1 MAEERERIRSE
12 REQGIK
18 RYQEEQKKRAE
29 EERAISLKREEDEKE
44 RLLKRKK
51 DEEERD
57 RLYKLSQTRIL
68 YTPLPSENGACG
80 WNVHPVITP
89 QDFGGYYPCDQFR
102 SYWSIFPKPIGF
114 LKILP
119 DWITEREFKMQM
131 IGPEPEPEHSLNRE
145 RYRILRNEN
154 AIKEWNDKERSRLGF
169 IYEKYAKFVS
179 SDGRKF
185 TPEELEEMVRNSEI
199 VTKRSNVRPR
209 FHRLELDAGLN
220 PFGVRKFFEMQVFP
234 NPPGIE
240 FTPALLK
247 PYMLCMTIEPLNLDP
262 HIYDSQGHRDR
273 DPRKEYKNGVMVVP
287 VPLYT
292 GLFGGDTCCGDVF
305 DKMYTLD
312 EVQGYSPPRPVH
324 TFEDIEERN
333 AFFLQVCKMVIEG
346 IEKDGDS
353 AQDCV
358 NHGNYGNCI
367 VDFFKMDSE
376 YQCSTIRNSGFLRDR
391 VIMLLFHKIIEFNQK
406 IRDII
411 EFQKTKSV
419 TVERVLDVGTYTDYK
434 GVVRPA
440 PPRRRNDEVSMRNFL
455 NPTIHTRKTESHE
468 SQRNHYASLLNRY
481 FDIIIKIIKNTTDI
495 TRGISG
501 ITRQPNPLNIEACSA
516 ETELVPS
523 EPDGE
528 GNVRYV
534 AKFVKPKNPDG
545 KTMAHL
551 LASCPR
557 ILMRLMVDP
566 SIKEFFVLKFED
578 TDVEKYQNTKAAYI
592 EQSKRFIPN
601 PIAYS
606 IPDVNGDT
614 PRSLAIAQLKNAVA
628 DTRGI
633 TDPRFLNL
641 HRVEREAL
649 QFFESLPEPQPGPVF
664 VEREQFMKRKG
675 NMVSSKIMRAMA
687 LPETKANLEETKQE
701 IMFPGSKKFL
711 EASRKEFDKTGRDTV
726 SLMTGPQSTFL
737 TKPSERFNVFGK
749 ELFDLQKQD
758 LQHLVRAPDY
768 ATKPG
773 LVIVPNPGDMGGG
786 KRTSKLNMKR
796 RRTLKRKQRSRCKR
810 RSFGSSAGRSRKNG
824 RCVR

>member
-1 MAEERERIRSE
+1 MAEERERI
-12 REQGIK
+12 K
-18 RYQEEQKKRAE
+18 RYQEEKEKKQE
-29 EERAISLKREEDEKE
+29 DERAIRLKREEAEKE
-44 RLLKRKK
+44 RRKK
-51 DEEERD
+51 RDEDEKERD
-57 RLYKLSQTRIL
+57 RLYKLSQTIIL
-68 YTPLPSENGACG
+68 YTPLPSEKRACG

-89 QDFGGYYPCDQFR
+89 QDFGGYYPCGTPLYR
-102 SYWSIFPKPIGF
+102 GYWAIFPKPISF

-119 DWITEREFKMQM
+119 DWITEREFKMRM
-131 IGPEPEPEHSLNRE
+131 IGPQPVPTPQPDLWHIRDDREKDNYRRLNRE
-145 RYRILRNEN
+145 KNEK
-154 AIKEWNDKERSRLGF
+154 ASREWNQKAQSRLHF
-169 IYEKYAKFVS
+169 TYEKYAKFVS

-199 VTKRSNVRPR
+199 VAKRSNMHPQFSRV
-209 FHRLELDAGLN
+209 ELDAGLN

-262 HIYDSQGHRDR
+262 HIFDR
-273 DPRKEYKNGVMVVP
+273 DGRPDRNPRKEYKDGVMVVP

-305 DKMYTLD
+305 EKMYTPD
-312 EVQGYSPPRPVH
+312 EVQRYYSPPHPVH

-376 YQCSTIRNSGFLRDR
+376 YQCSIIRDSGFLRDR

-411 EFQKTKSV
+411 ELQKNKSV
-419 TVERVLDVGTYTDYK
+419 TVERVLDLGTYTDNK
-434 GVVRPA
+434 GVVRPN
-440 PPRRRNDEVSMRNFL
+440 PPRRRIDQASVESIL
-455 NPTIHTRKTESHE
+455 KPTIHTGKTESHE

-501 ITRQPNPLNIEACSA
+501 ITREPNPLNIEACSA

-523 EPDGE
+523 EPDSE

-551 LASCPR
+551 LAESCPR

-566 SIKEFFVLKFED
+566 SIKEFFVFKFED
-578 TDVEKYQNTKAAYI
+578 TDVEKYKNMKVWI
-592 EQSKRFIPN
+592 ESGKRFIPN

-614 PRSLAIAQLKNAVA
+614 PRSLAIAQLTNAVA
-628 DTRGI
+628 NA
-633 TDPRFLNL
+633 RFADL
-641 HRVEREAL
+641 HRVESEAL
-649 QFFESLPEPQPGPVF
+649 HFFESLPEPQPGPVF

-675 NMVSSKIMRAMA
+675 NMVSSKIMRAMT
-687 LPETKANLEETKQE
+687 LPETKTNLEETKQE

-726 SLMTGPQSTFL
+726 SLMTGPQSALL
-737 TKPSERFNVFGK
+737 TGPPERFDVFGREIK
-749 ELFDLQKQD
+749 ELQEQEL
-758 LQHLVRAPDY
+758 HPSPD

-773 LVIVPNPGDMGGG
+773 LVIVPNPQDLGGG
-786 KRTSKLNMKR
+786 KRISKLNMKR

-810 RSFGSSAGRSRKNG
+810 RSFGSSAGRIRKTS

>member
-1 MAEERERIRSE
+1 MAEEKERIRSE

-18 RYQEEQKKRAE
+18 RYQEEKEKKAE
-29 EERAISLKREEDEKE
+29 EERAIRLKREQDEIERRKKRDEDEK
-44 RLLKRKK
+44 
-51 DEEERD
+51 ERD

-80 WNVHPVITP
+80 WNVHPVIRP
-89 QDFGGYYPCDQFR
+89 QDFGGYYPCDQFLR
-102 SYWSIFPKPIGF
+102 GYWNIFPKPIGF

-131 IGPEPEPEHSLNRE
+131 IGPEPQPERSSNRE
-145 RYRILRNEN
+145 GYSILRNEN
-154 AIKEWNDKERSRLGF
+154 AIKEWNDKARSRSGF
-169 IYEKYAKFVS
+169 TYEKYAKFVS

-199 VTKRSNVRPR
+199 VTKRSNMHPQ

-262 HIYDSQGHRDR
+262 HIFDSEGRIDR

-312 EVQGYSPPRPVH
+312 EVQRYYSPPRPVH

-376 YQCSTIRNSGFLRDR
+376 YECSIIRDSGFLRDR
-391 VIMLLFHKIIEFNQK
+391 VIMLLFHKIIDFNK
-406 IRDII
+406 KLRDIT
-411 EFQKTKSV
+411 ELQKMKSV
-419 TVERVLDVGTYTDYK
+419 IVQHTLDPGVYTDYK

-440 PPRRRNDEVSMRNFL
+440 PWRKPNEQAMMESIL
-455 NPTIHTRKTESHE
+455 NPTIHTGKTESHE

-523 EPDGE
+523 EPDSE

-551 LASCPR
+551 LAESCPR

-578 TDVEKYQNTKAAYI
+578 TDVEKYQNTKVWI
-592 EQSKRFIPN
+592 ERSKRFIPN

-614 PRSLAIAQLKNAVA
+614 PRSLAIAQLKNAVVA
-628 DTRGI
+628 DA
-633 TDPRFLNL
+633 RFVDL

-711 EASRKEFDKTGRDTV
+711 EASRKEFDKTRRDTV
-726 SLMTGPQSTFL
+726 SLMTGPQSALL
-737 TKPSERFNVFGK
+737 TGPPERFDVFGRKIK
-749 ELFDLQKQD
+749 ELQEQEL
-758 LQHLVRAPDY
+758 HPPDY

-810 RSFGSSAGRSRKNG
+810 RSFGSSAGRSRKKW
-824 RCVR
+824 

>member
-1 MAEERERIRSE
+1 MDKER
-12 REQGIK
+12 
-18 RYQEEQKKRAE
+18 
-29 EERAISLKREEDEKE
+29 EKE
-44 RLLKRKK
+44 RLN
-51 DEEERD
+51 E
-57 RLYKLSQTRIL
+57 TIMI
-68 YTPLPSENGACG
+68 YTPLPSETGACD
-80 WNVHPVITP
+80 WDVHPVITP
-89 QDFGGYYPCDQFR
+89 QDFGGYYPCGHFR
-102 SYWSIFPKPIGF
+102 GYWDIFPRPIGF

-131 IGPEPEPEHSLNRE
+131 IGPKPTPTTPHVPWHSKDIEFHRLSTLE
-145 RYRILRNEN
+145 KDKKALD
-154 AIKEWNDKERSRLGF
+154 EWNRKDQSRLHF
-169 IYEKYAKFVS
+169 SYEDYAKFVS
-179 SDGRKF
+179 NDGRNF
-185 TPEELEEMVRNSEI
+185 TPQELEEMVRNSEI
-199 VTKRSNVRPR
+199 VAKRSNMNPR
-209 FHRLELDAGLN
+209 FNRLELDAGLN

-262 HIYDSQGHRDR
+262 HIFKHGYGGRDT
-273 DPRKEYKNGVMVVP
+273 DPRKQYKNGTMVVP

-305 DKMYTLD
+305 DEMYTPG
-312 EVQGYSPPRPVH
+312 EVQRHSPLGPVH
-324 TFEDIEERN
+324 TFKDIEERN

-353 AQDCV
+353 DQDCR

-376 YQCSTIRNSGFLRDR
+376 YQCIRIRHSGFLRDR
-391 VIMLLFHKIIEFNQK
+391 VIMLLFHKIIQFNQK

-419 TVERVLDVGTYTDYK
+419 MIERVVNPGMYTDYK
-434 GVVRPA
+434 GHVRPA
-440 PPRRRNDEVSMRNFL
+440 PPRKKEHEVSMRNVL
-455 NPTIHTRKTESHE
+455 NPTIQSHE
-468 SQRNHYASLLNRY
+468 SQIDYYDSLLNRY

-501 ITRQPNPLNIEACSA
+501 ITRNPNPLNIEACSA

-523 EPDGE
+523 EPDSE

-551 LASCPR
+551 LAESAPR
-557 ILMRLMVDP
+557 ILWRLMVDT
-566 SIKEFFVLKFED
+566 SIKEFFVFKFKD
-578 TDVEKYQNTKAAYI
+578 TDVEKYQTMNVESGNK
-592 EQSKRFIPN
+592 FIPN

-606 IPDVNGDT
+606 ILDVNGDT
-614 PRSLAIAQLKNAVA
+614 PRSLAIAKLKNAVA
-628 DTRGI
+628 DSRGI
-633 TDPRFLNL
+633 TNSPAADARFLNL
-641 HRVEREAL
+641 RGVEMEAL
-649 QFFESLPEPQPGPVF
+649 QFFESLPEQQPETVF

-687 LPETKANLEETKQE
+687 LPETKANLEK
-701 IMFPGSKKFL
+701 MFDRRQKMIESRREFEDASKT
-711 EASRKEFDKTGRDTV
+711 EALLTGRDTV
-726 SLMTGPQSTFL
+726 SLLTGQPALL
-737 TKPSERFNVFGK
+737 TELPSRLPYRNMQGPLNLEKKKG
-749 ELFDLQKQD
+749 
-758 LQHLVRAPDY
+758 
-768 ATKPG
+768 
-773 LVIVPNPGDMGGG
+773 VIVPNPGDLGGG

-810 RSFGSSAGRSRKNG
+810 RSFGSSAGRSRKNV